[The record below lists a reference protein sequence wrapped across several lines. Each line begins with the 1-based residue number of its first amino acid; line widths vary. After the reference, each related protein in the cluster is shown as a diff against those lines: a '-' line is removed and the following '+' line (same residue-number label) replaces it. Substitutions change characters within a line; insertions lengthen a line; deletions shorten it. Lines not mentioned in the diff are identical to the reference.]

1 MSMIFLYSYKQKLAP
16 DKLASSHMSRKNI
29 VEYPAHA
36 CNHIQL
42 NVFLRVQDEYVKQQ
56 EAMEK
61 SLLSVSVIVCE
72 IVPLNERKRERM
84 YKWLNVRTGY

>member
-1 MSMIFLYSYKQKLAP
+1 
-16 DKLASSHMSRKNI
+16 
-29 VEYPAHA
+29 V
-36 CNHIQL
+36 L
-42 NVFLRVQDEYVKQQ
+42 NVLPQLRVQDEYVKQQ